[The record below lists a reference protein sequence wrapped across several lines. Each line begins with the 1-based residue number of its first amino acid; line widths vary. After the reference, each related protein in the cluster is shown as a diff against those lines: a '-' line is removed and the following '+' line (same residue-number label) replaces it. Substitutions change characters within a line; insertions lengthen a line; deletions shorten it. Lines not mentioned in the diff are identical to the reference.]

1 MSAMVSDDVS
11 EDSLDPAEEKGAR
24 NQNEERGEGRD
35 GDSQA
40 GGPAAPEERPA
51 EAFDDP
57 HERIETVERPPGPAH
72 ETGGVGDGRREEPE
86 LDQERNR
93 MLDVAVLHIQSREPE
108 PEPQSGDEGEED
120 ERWQPKQGNSKLHE
134 SVPPDHTQQHE
145 EG

>member
-40 GGPAAPEERPA
+40 GGPTAPEDRPA
-51 EAFDDP
+51 ETFDDP

-72 ETGGVGDGRREEPE
+72 ETGGGGGGGREETE
-86 LDQERNR
+86 VGQEKKRK
-93 MLDVAVLHIQSREPE
+93 LGRE
-108 PEPQSGDEGEED
+108 GMD
-120 ERWQPKQGNSKLHE
+120 N
-134 SVPPDHTQQHE
+134 
-145 EG
+145 